1 MNIKLTTEVEQLILK
16 ARDKGYSQ
24 TAIAKALGISQ
35 PSVSMFLKRHGKSGH
50 LTKQTLD
57 IYSL

>member
-1 MNIKLTTEVEQLILK
+1 MHIKVTPEIEQLILK

-35 PSVSMFLKRHGKSGH
+35 PSVSLVLKRNGKTGH

-57 IYSL
+57 INSL